1 MHAER
6 LICKRYKYVQLS
18 GDADEKDNEKGSCGI
33 AKGFQEE

>member
-1 MHAER
+1 M
-6 LICKRYKYVQLS
+6 QLS